1 MVGKPFSS
9 SQFHEKRGKRMT
21 GKTHI
26 IGGLAASLA
35 YAQFSDGDPV
45 LLVGA
50 GVIGAI
56 IPDICHGGSKIGRAL
71 PLLSKVINTLFGHRS
86 FTHSLL
92 FLVIM
97 GILLNSFVSNEAV
110 QEGIMVGMISHLVL
124 DMATRNGIKLLF
136 PLKTRVRLPITTRTG
151 GAVESVVMAVLSVL
165 SVYFGYEVFGYYL

>member
-1 MVGKPFSS
+1 
-9 SQFHEKRGKRMT
+9 MT

-35 YAQFSDGDPV
+35 FAQVTSYDPV

-56 IPDICHGGSKIGRAL
+56 IPDICHGGSKVGRAF
-71 PLLSKVINTLFGHRS
+71 PVVSKVINVLFGHRS

-97 GILLNSFVSNEAV
+97 AFLMNSFVTNESVTAGV
-110 QEGIMVGMISHLVL
+110 LVGMASHLVL

-136 PLKTRVRLPITTRTG
+136 PLKIRVRFPLTTRTG
-151 GAVESVVMAVLSVL
+151 GTVEYMVLAALSLL
-165 SVYFGYEVFGYYL
+165 SVYFGYEAFGYYL

>member
-1 MVGKPFSS
+1 
-9 SQFHEKRGKRMT
+9 MT

-35 YAQFSDGDPV
+35 FAQVTSYDPV

-56 IPDICHGGSKIGRAL
+56 IPDICHGGSKVGRAF
-71 PLLSKVINTLFGHRS
+71 PVVSKVINVLFGHRS

-97 GILLNSFVSNEAV
+97 AFLMNSFVTNESVTAGV
-110 QEGIMVGMISHLVL
+110 LVGMASHLVL

-136 PLKTRVRLPITTRTG
+136 PLKIRVRFPLTTRTG
-151 GAVESVVMAVLSVL
+151 GTVEYMVLAALSLL
-165 SVYFGYEVFGYYL
+165 SVYFGYEAFSYYL